1 MLKWIVGF
9 FLILG
14 VIGGGISRLL
24 MALRPDLSRSHE
36 SSLGKTNLIVL
47 GLVNLVFYSVG
58 FVLLVLN
65 RFSPLLI
72 LLGVSL
78 IPSVLYVV
86 MQLKA
91 WGIIPAK
98 SANKSR

>member
-1 MLKWIVGF
+1 MVKWIVGF

-14 VIGGGISRLL
+14 VLGGGISRLAT
-24 MALRPDLSRSHE
+24 ALRPDLSRSHE
-36 SSLGKTNLIVL
+36 TSLGKTNLIIL

-58 FVLLVLN
+58 FVLLLLN

-78 IPSVLYVV
+78 VPSLLYVV

-91 WGIIPAK
+91 WGIISAK
-98 SANKSR
+98 SSNK